1 MATTLQPLRS
11 NATATRE
18 KTRGRDTKI
27 AYLMLA
33 PALVLLSIFVLWPLI
48 DAWRVSFYQW
58 SFYEDSVY
66 VGWDNF
72 RRVLTDPD
80 FTDSIWRGLLFAAI
94 VVPAQMIIA
103 FLFANLTKTMSRRM
117 STVLK
122 VSIYIPA
129 TVSFVVASII
139 FILIYQYR
147 RGVLNW
153 FIGFFGFEDQPW
165 LGSASTAL
173 YAITVPA
180 IWIGLGLA
188 SLIMLASLLD
198 IPDSYYEAAD
208 LDGANWFQKTRYVTI
223 PMLKNITLFL
233 SINGFVI
240 TLQQID
246 LPLVM
251 TNGGPVNST
260 LLPNLLIFNHFRND
274 LYVGYSIAAALL
286 MFLVIGSV
294 SALIFRLMP
303 SEKAVDS

>member
-1 MATTLQPLRS
+1 MATTTPRLRNS
-11 NATATRE
+11 TAD
-18 KTRGRDTKI
+18 RGKARGDDTKI
-27 AYLMLA
+27 AYLMLG
-33 PALVLLSIFVLWPLI
+33 PALILLSIFVLWPLV
-48 DAWRVSFYQW
+48 DAWRVSFFQW
-58 SFYEDSVY
+58 SFYEASTF

-80 FTDSIWRGLLFAAI
+80 FTDSIWRGLIFAAI

-103 FLFANLTKTMSRRM
+103 FLFANLTKTMSKRM
-117 STVLK
+117 ATVLK

-129 TVSFVVASII
+129 TVSFVIASII

-147 RGVLNW
+147 QGVLNW
-153 FIGFFGFEDQPW
+153 FLSFFGVDDQPW
-165 LGSASTAL
+165 LGDASTAL

-188 SLIMLASLLD
+188 SIIMLASLLD

-208 LDGANWFQKTRYVTI
+208 LDGANWFQKTRYITI

-246 LPLVM
+246 LPLIM
-251 TNGGPVNST
+251 TNGGPVDST
-260 LLPNLLIFNHFRND
+260 LLPNLLILNHFRND
-274 LYVGYSIAAALL
+274 TYVGYSIAAALL
-286 MFLVIGSV
+286 MFIVIGSI
-294 SALIFRLMP
+294 SAVIFRLMP